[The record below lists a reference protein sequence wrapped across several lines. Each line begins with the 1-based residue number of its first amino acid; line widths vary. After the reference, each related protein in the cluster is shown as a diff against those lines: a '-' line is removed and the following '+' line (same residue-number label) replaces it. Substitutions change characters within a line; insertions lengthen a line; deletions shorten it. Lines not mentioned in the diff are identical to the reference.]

1 MNISLSFKS
10 PLKFELYWS
19 LFKLVLCA
27 QPNSTHVVRRI
38 TDLGLLPPF
47 CISVLCWFK
56 QTHTVM
62 DKQYENILCFGWPG
76 LVGGFLSTPDLYISC
91 TRAGIKHLYS
101 DEPGPLGCHQKTIVS
116 KYILFTPQILIIWSK
131 ESLETKKWL
140 LATLLL
146 PELGI
151 AYFNQKYKGFQG
163 FFESLKEM
171 SIIYIK
177 IAIKVFLMHEAFFLM
192 SRRFFWHP

>member
-101 DEPGPLGCHQKTIVS
+101 EGPSHVWIYDEIFFFFACFKICFLSWKHECLDVW
-116 KYILFTPQILIIWSK
+116 KYIILFVTHLVVPRTCLIR
-131 ESLETKKWL
+131 SL
-140 LATLLL
+140 
-146 PELGI
+146 I
-151 AYFNQKYKGFQG
+151 
-163 FFESLKEM
+163 
-171 SIIYIK
+171 
-177 IAIKVFLMHEAFFLM
+177 
-192 SRRFFWHP
+192 